1 MFGNSQIGFLLLITH
16 IASSITVGIILGL
29 KDRFTNKQIHH
40 RSLIITNEVC
50 NFSNLGEVLSTS
62 IKNAI
67 ISVTMIGGFIILFS
81 VIISILEES
90 HIIDII
96 CNFINPIFKTLNLN
110 TVLSKALIS
119 GIIELTN
126 GINIAAS
133 IHDKMISNQI
143 IMCSILLGFG
153 GFSVFLQVLSITSK
167 YDLSIKTYILGKF
180 LQGIIA
186 GFYTYIGIKY
196 IPSLNL
202 DLQPVSN
209 LSNTLVSI
217 NLNIS
222 PIIIISLFAISI
234 LLFYILKKM
243 KKAYLKF
250 KINTIN

>member
-1 MFGNSQIGFLLLITH
+1 
-16 IASSITVGIILGL
+16 
-29 KDRFTNKQIHH
+29 
-40 RSLIITNEVC
+40 
-50 NFSNLGEVLSTS
+50 
-62 IKNAI
+62 
-67 ISVTMIGGFIILFS
+67 MIGGFIILFS

-110 TVLSKALIS
+110 TSLSKALIS
-119 GIIELTN
+119 GILELTN

-167 YDLSIKTYILGKF
+167 SDLYIKTYVFGKF
-180 LQGIIA
+180 FQGIIA
-186 GFYTYIGIKY
+186 GFYTYMGIKY

-209 LSNTLVSI
+209 LSNTATNI
-217 NLNIS
+217 NLNFS
-222 PIIIISLFAISI
+222 PIIIISIFTISI
-234 LLFYILKKM
+234 LLFYILKKI
-243 KKAYLKF
+243 KKTYLKSRF
-250 KINTIN
+250 NTIN

>member
-1 MFGNSQIGFLLLITH
+1 
-16 IASSITVGIILGL
+16 
-29 KDRFTNKQIHH
+29 
-40 RSLIITNEVC
+40 
-50 NFSNLGEVLSTS
+50 
-62 IKNAI
+62 
-67 ISVTMIGGFIILFS
+67 
-81 VIISILEES
+81 
-90 HIIDII
+90 
-96 CNFINPIFKTLNLN
+96 
-110 TVLSKALIS
+110 
-119 GIIELTN
+119 
-126 GINIAAS
+126 
-133 IHDKMISNQI
+133 MISNQI

-153 GFSVFLQVLSITSK
+153 GFSV
-167 YDLSIKTYILGKF
+167 F

-222 PIIIISLFAISI
+222 PTIIISLFAISI

>member
-1 MFGNSQIGFLLLITH
+1 
-16 IASSITVGIILGL
+16 
-29 KDRFTNKQIHH
+29 
-40 RSLIITNEVC
+40 
-50 NFSNLGEVLSTS
+50 
-62 IKNAI
+62 
-67 ISVTMIGGFIILFS
+67 
-81 VIISILEES
+81 
-90 HIIDII
+90 
-96 CNFINPIFKTLNLN
+96 
-110 TVLSKALIS
+110 
-119 GIIELTN
+119 
-126 GINIAAS
+126 
-133 IHDKMISNQI
+133 MISNQI

-217 NLNIS
+217 NLDIS
-222 PIIIISLFAISI
+222 PTIIINLFAISI